1 MRTTDGRRP
10 TPAAVASVR
19 RSTDRFASMVRVHAY
34 ADDALGDHDAVGLAE
49 AIAGRRVSIP
59 EVVEAA
65 IARTR
70 RLDELNG
77 VAAECFERARVEAA
91 DPRGGYFAGIPTFV
105 KDNCDLAGLPTQQGS
120 DAFASVPATR
130 NGDFARM
137 FLATGV
143 IPLGKTQL
151 SEYGFSAS
159 AEHPRLGPVRSPWST
174 EHTAGASSAGS
185 AALVAAGAVPLAH
198 ANDGGGSIR
207 IPAAVNGLV
216 GLKPTRG
223 RLAQDRMLRQMPVRV
238 VCDGVL
244 TRSVR
249 DTAAFLRE
257 AERVYRNPRLPPVG
271 DVTRGSRARRTIA
284 VVTDG
289 VGVRSTPEVEALTL
303 QTAELVESLGHRV
316 ERLAQPVGDSFK
328 DDFLLYWGSLA
339 SVIVATGRLEH
350 GSSWDG
356 SRLDRLT
363 LGLDR
368 HCRHHLA
375 RLPMATARLRRSW
388 RQAREVHAT
397 YDVVLTPTLARE
409 TPPIGWLDPMQ
420 DYDTVMGHLLEW
432 VAFTPWQNATGAPAV
447 SLPLATTD
455 AGLPQGIMFAAD
467 AGREDLLLELAYE
480 LEEARPWPLLR
491 DA

>member
-1 MRTTDGRRP
+1 M
-10 TPAAVASVR
+10 A
-19 RSTDRFASMVRVHAY
+19 RVHAY

-65 IARTR
+65 IARTER
-70 RLDELNG
+70 VAPELNAL
-77 VAAECFERARVEAA
+77 AADCFDRARRAAA
-91 DPRGGYFAGIPTFV
+91 DPPAGYFAGVPTFV
-105 KDNCDLAGLPTQQGS
+105 KDNSDLAGLPTQQGT
-120 DAFASVPATR
+120 DAFTPVPATR
-130 NGDFARM
+130 DGDFARM

-143 IPLGKTQL
+143 VPLGKTQL

-223 RLAQDRMLRQMPVRV
+223 RLAQDRMLRQMPVRIV
-238 VCDGVL
+238 SDGVV

-257 AERVYRNPRLPPVG
+257 AERVYRDLRLAPIG
-271 DVTRGSRARRTIA
+271 DVTRATRARRTIA
-284 VVTDG
+284 VVTQG
-289 VGVRSTPEVEALTL
+289 VGTTSTPEVEALTL
-303 QTAELVESLGHRV
+303 RTAELLESLGHHVERV
-316 ERLAQPVGDSFK
+316 EQPVPESFK

-350 GSSWDG
+350 GPPWDR

-368 HCRHHLA
+368 HCRRHLA
-375 RLPMATARLRRSW
+375 RLPVATARLRRSW
-388 RQAREVHAT
+388 RLAHEVHAT

-409 TPPIGWLDPMQ
+409 TPRIGWLDPTQ

-447 SLPLATTD
+447 SLPLATTAAD
-455 AGLPQGIMFAAD
+455 LPQGMMLAAD
-467 AGREDLLLELAYE
+467 RGHEAMLLELAYE
-480 LEEARPWPLLR
+480 LEEAHPWPLLR